1 MNQAKIWLVVKPTVG
16 LPLFLGTVLVIA
28 LLVHFSI
35 LSHTSW
41 FPAYWNGAAKAHHSA
56 PADAPAP

>member
-1 MNQAKIWLVVKPTVG
+1 LVVKPTVG

-35 LSHTSW
+35 LTHTTW
-41 FPAYWNGAAKAHHSA
+41 FPAYWNGSAKSHHAA
-56 PADAPAP
+56 PAETAAP